1 MVKIA
6 FRRIIMNKDYIKLQI
21 RFLDIGWITSLIIY
35 SLAPFITFIKWISVI
50 QWIKLVYDYKD
61 NYDLSLMMLISP
73 LTIIFTLCFLA
84 RLHKASSIGR
94 FYSYFKVDK
103 AVIKDAGLSIDLNET
118 YKNFINSMML
128 LCGRDKERILL
139 NEKEE
144 VAHYI
149 KQNREKVYMTQQ
161 HLADASS
168 ISLKTVQRVEK
179 TGAISKENL
188 RAICAVLNIKTPTL
202 EESSDRTLLTLGYD
216 ALFSNAISY
225 KTSFG
230 ISIVT
235 FILYAIL
242 LYVSMDHDDTAYG
255 IIKNEID
262 FLSETSTLVPI
273 IIIFFALSL
282 FPAYCSLPTLLSNLF
297 AQAPKQKKSFILG
310 MISSFVL
317 TIPVLLVV
325 LSINFFIT
333 NMENTKRNVY
343 LLSLFHTYSHIES
356 QLDQNNKD
364 DMFIKNIVQIY
375 IRTNILLQTPI
386 KSFSES
392 FGDVP
397 NISTEKNIEKLI
409 ISYIDT
415 EYKSMK
421 DSNVSPDS
429 PFMKQNSTYID
440 PVNRERLIVRIKRLQ
455 E

>member
-1 MVKIA
+1 
-6 FRRIIMNKDYIKLQI
+6 MNKDYIKLQI
-21 RFLDIGWITSLIIY
+21 RFLDIGWMLSLIIY
-35 SLAPFITFIKWISVI
+35 GLSPFVPFMKWLSII
-50 QWIKLVYDYKD
+50 QWINLVYDYKSP
-61 NYDLSLMMLISP
+61 YDLSLMMFISP
-73 LTIIFTLCFLA
+73 LTIIFTICFLA
-84 RLHKASSIGR
+84 RLHKASSIGH
-94 FYSYFKVDK
+94 FYSYFKVDEQ
-103 AVIKDAGLSIDLNET
+103 VIKDAGLSIDFKET
-118 YKNFINSMML
+118 YKNFMSSMKL
-128 LCGRDKERILL
+128 VLGKDKERVLL

-144 VAHYI
+144 VALYV
-149 KQNREKVYMTQQ
+149 KQHREKAYMTQQ

-333 NMENTKRNVY
+333 NMENTKRNVHI
-343 LLSLFHTYSHIES
+343 LSVFVQYSHIES
-356 QLDQNNKD
+356 QLDTNNQD
-364 DMFIKNIVQIY
+364 DMFIKTELRNYMTANIIFQHSPK
-375 IRTNILLQTPI
+375 ILNEYLGTTL
-386 KSFSES
+386 
-392 FGDVP
+392 DM
-397 NISTEKNIEKLI
+397 STEKSIENYVIHDINTKYNNLKSLNRNIDIIKPYATYQDKTNRTRLI
-409 ISYIDT
+409 I
-415 EYKSMK
+415 
-421 DSNVSPDS
+421 
-429 PFMKQNSTYID
+429 
-440 PVNRERLIVRIKRLQ
+440 RIKRLKLN
-455 E
+455 